1 MLERGKMDRNVIEL
15 VGIESLVPAEHLL
28 RKIDK
33 AVDFKHLYEMVEPLY
48 SEDNGRPSVDP
59 VVLFKMVLI
68 QHLYGLPSLRRM
80 AEEVNLNVAYR
91 WFLGYTLQEETP
103 HFSTVSY
110 NFRHR
115 FTEKTVEQVFR
126 WILEEIAEAGYLS
139 PKAVFIDGTHI
150 KANANNKK
158 QVKVQI
164 PAASRHY
171 AKELMEE
178 VNEDREAHGKKPF
191 DDDEPGAPAKKR
203 RDNTSKKKLAR
214 RKKEKLR
221 TVTRSVTDPDSG
233 LFVKRDHKRQFAY
246 EAHTACDKHGFVLEA
261 VVTPGNVHDSV
272 AFDEVYDRVT
282 ADFPEV
288 ETIVADSAYKTPHI
302 CKKVFEDGR
311 VLSTAYK
318 RSQTKKG
325 GHEWWKYVYD
335 EYYDCYLCPGDQIL
349 KYATTN
355 RDGYREYKSDGNLC
369 ANCPYLSQC
378 TESKN
383 HVKVLTRHIWEGY
396 MEICEDIRHT
406 IGMKELYGKRKET
419 IERNFGTAKE
429 HHAMRYTQLIG
440 KKKMGM
446 KVGLTFACMN
456 MKKLVNLLSKR
467 DGDTSLKRK
476 FRYLFASF
484 KINLPKMDS
493 IYA

>member
-1 MLERGKMDRNVIEL
+1 MLERGKMDRDVVEI
-15 VGIESLVPAEHLL
+15 VGIDSLVPKEHLL

-33 AVDFKHLYEMVEPLY
+33 AVNFSRLYEMVEPLY

-68 QHLYGLPSLRRM
+68 QHLYGLPSLRRT
-80 AEEVNLNVAYR
+80 AEEVSGSIYYR

-115 FTEKTVEQVFR
+115 FTEETIDQVFR
-126 WILEEIAEAGYLS
+126 WILEEVAEAGYLS

-150 KANANNKK
+150 KANANTKK

-164 PAASRHY
+164 PAASKHY

-178 VNEDREAHGKKPF
+178 VNADRQAHGKKPF
-191 DDDEPGAPAKKR
+191 DDDDQPPAPTKKR

-221 TVTRSVTDPDSG
+221 TVKRSVTDLDSG
-233 LFVKRDHKRQFAY
+233 LFVKGDHKRQFAY
-246 EAHTACDKHGFVLEA
+246 EAHTACDKHGFVLET

-272 AFDEVYDRVT
+272 AFDEVYNRVT
-282 ADFPEV
+282 ASFPET
-288 ETIVADSAYKTPHI
+288 ETFVADSAYKTPHI

-318 RSQTKKG
+318 RPQTMKG

-335 EYYDCYLCPGDQIL
+335 EYYDCVLCPEYQVL
-349 KYATTN
+349 NYHTTN
-355 RDGYREYKSDGNLC
+355 RDGYREYRSDPKIC
-369 ANCPYLSQC
+369 ANCPTRHLC
-378 TESKN
+378 TRSKDC
-383 HVKVLTRHIWEGY
+383 VKTVQRHIWKDY
-396 MEICEDIRHT
+396 EDLADDARYT
-406 IGMKELYGKRKET
+406 PEYRELYKRRKET
-419 IERNFGTAKE
+419 IERVFADAKE
-429 HHAMRYTQLIG
+429 KHAMRYTQYR
-440 KKKMGM
+440 
-446 KVGLTFACMN
+446 GLAQVSNWVKLKFAAMN
-456 MKKLVNLLSKR
+456 LKKLACWLWKEKSSPFMFV
-467 DGDTSLKRK
+467 
-476 FRYLFASF
+476 LFWP
-484 KINLPKMDS
+484 L
-493 IYA
+493 YARNPAYA

>member
-1 MLERGKMDRNVIEL
+1 MHPGN
-15 VGIESLVPAEHLL
+15 EHDS
-28 RKIDK
+28 KT
-33 AVDFKHLYEMVEPLY
+33 FPELYEKLKKYAIKTMVMDAGYKNPAIAKL
-48 SEDNGRPSVDP
+48 
-59 VVLFKMVLI
+59 LI
-68 QHLYGLPSLRRM
+68 D
-80 AEEVNLNVAYR
+80 
-91 WFLGYTLQEETP
+91 
-103 HFSTVSY
+103 
-110 NFRHR
+110 
-115 FTEKTVEQVFR
+115 
-126 WILEEIAEAGYLS
+126 EEIT
-139 PKAVFIDGTHI
+139 P
-150 KANANNKK
+150 
-158 QVKVQI
+158 
-164 PAASRHY
+164 
-171 AKELMEE
+171 
-178 VNEDREAHGKKPF
+178 
-191 DDDEPGAPAKKR
+191 
-203 RDNTSKKKLAR
+203 
-214 RKKEKLR
+214 
-221 TVTRSVTDPDSG
+221 
-233 LFVKRDHKRQFAY
+233 LF
-246 EAHTACDKHGFVLEA
+246 
-261 VVTPGNVHDSV
+261 P
-272 AFDEVYDRVT
+272 
-282 ADFPEV
+282 
-288 ETIVADSAYKTPHI
+288 
-302 CKKVFEDGR
+302 
-311 VLSTAYK
+311 YK
-318 RSQTKKG
+318 RPMTKKG
-325 GHEWWKYVYD
+325 FFRKHEYVYD

-456 MKKLVNLLSKR
+456 LKKLVNLLSKR